1 MQERV
6 SWPDFIKVFVNDLEI
21 DLESSCPLFKY
32 SNDSNFN
39 KLALE
44 EV

>member
-6 SWPDFIKVFVNDLEI
+6 SWPDFIKVFINDLEN
-21 DLESSCPLFKY
+21 DLGSNSPLF
-32 SNDSNFN
+32 NDSNFK